1 MHKTGAVRLVF
12 DVKYFILFMFLFLL
26 LTEVLDNHSAT
37 NSLDDSRA
45 FFSSLLVFTNGVET
59 KSLSNRVAPLPP
71 PWMWL
76 LSSSTSSVCHIKN
89 QQLKVCWTWLSLI
102 NLFPHVLTNW
112 LIRASTTGVFCFCCQ
127 LLTSDVDFVDCSLY
141 INFPPLPLAL
151 LKGLLVQLR
160 PLMLELMRL
169 QCVEWFT
176 LNWNREA
183 VFSSSLRGN
192 NMERVRMHVAS
203 TTAWLQGRSVLIW
216 GGWLKL
222 TMLLFFKGILN

>member
-1 MHKTGAVRLVF
+1 M
-12 DVKYFILFMFLFLL
+12 
-26 LTEVLDNHSAT
+26 DNHSAT

-45 FFSSLLVFTNGVET
+45 FFSSLLVFTDWVET
-59 KSLSNRVAPLPP
+59 KSLSNRVAPLPR

-76 LSSSTSSVCHIKN
+76 LSSSTSSVCHIRTDNWKSVELDSLWSISFLKSR
-89 QQLKVCWTWLSLI
+89 QTDWSELPQLGFSTWSRL
-102 NLFPHVLTNW
+102 
-112 LIRASTTGVFCFCCQ
+112 FCFCCQ

-141 INFPPLPLAL
+141 INFSPLPLAL

-183 VFSSSLRGN
+183 VFFPPLKGGITWR
-192 NMERVRMHVAS
+192 ERMHVAS
-203 TTAWLQGRSVLIW
+203 RTAWLRGCSVLIW

-222 TMLLFFKGILN
+222 TMLLF